1 MQYLIMDKNIYNV
14 FVNLSNTKISVAIFK
29 DSRNQSISFKEY
41 NCAIDTSDDGFNYQ
55 VIKKTI
61 EELIF
66 ETEKITDSFL
76 NDIYLMI
83 DLSGLKKISLSLM
96 KDYEGNKIEIKD
108 IQYLVQDARQQIL
121 SFNNDKEIIHIIIKS
136 YNLDNIRYKNLPK
149 EISCRKFSLDIEFI
163 CLSKKLIS
171 KLDDLF
177 NNNTI
182 SIKKIISTEYVKNFY
197 NIATDQNICETGYKL
212 VAALNKQEVVII
224 PKKVEIKGIFERF
237 FYLFK

>member
-1 MQYLIMDKNIYNV
+1 MDKNIYNV
-14 FVNLSNTKISVAIFK
+14 FVNLSTTKISVATFK
-29 DSRNQSISFKEY
+29 DSRNHSISFKEY
-41 NCAIDTSDDGFNYQ
+41 NCAIDFNDDEFNHQ
-55 VIKKTI
+55 AIKKTI
-61 EELIF
+61 EELTF

-83 DLSGLKKISLSLM
+83 DLPGLKKISLSLM
-96 KDYEGNKIEIKD
+96 KDHEGNKIEIKD

-149 EISCRKFSLDIEFI
+149 EINCRKFSLDIEFI
-163 CLSKKLIS
+163 CLPKTLIS

-197 NIATDQNICETGYKL
+197 NIAIDQNICETGYKL
-212 VAALNKQEVVII
+212 VAGLNKQEVVII
-224 PKKVEIKGIFERF
+224 PKKVQIKGFFERF

>member
-1 MQYLIMDKNIYNV
+1 MDKNIYDV
-14 FVNLSNTKISVAIFK
+14 FVNLSTTKISVATFK

-41 NCAIDTSDDGFNYQ
+41 NCVIDSGDDGFNYQ

-61 EELIF
+61 EELTF
-66 ETEKITDSFL
+66 ETEKIIDSFL

-83 DLSGLKKISLSLM
+83 DLPGLKKINLSLM
-96 KDYEGNKIEIKD
+96 KDHEGNKIEIKD

-149 EISCRKFSLDIEFI
+149 EINCKKFSLDIEFI

-197 NIATDQNICETGYKL
+197 NIAIDQNICETGYKL
-212 VAALNKQEVVII
+212 VAGLNKQEVVII
-224 PKKVEIKGIFERF
+224 PKKVQIKGFFERF

>member
-1 MQYLIMDKNIYNV
+1 MDKNIYNV
-14 FVNLSNTKISVAIFK
+14 FVNLSTTKISVATFK
-29 DSRNQSISFKEY
+29 DSRSQSISFKEY
-41 NCAIDTSDDGFNYQ
+41 NCAIDFSDDEFNYH

-61 EELIF
+61 EELTF

-76 NDIYLMI
+76 NDIYLM
-83 DLSGLKKISLSLM
+83 
-96 KDYEGNKIEIKD
+96 KDHEGNKIEIKD

-149 EISCRKFSLDIEFI
+149 EINCRKFSLDIEFI
-163 CLSKKLIS
+163 CLSKILIS

-182 SIKKIISTEYVKNFY
+182 SIKKIISAEYVKNFY
-197 NIATDQNICETGYKL
+197 NIAIDQNICETGYRL
-212 VAALNKQEVVII
+212 VAGLNKQEVVII
-224 PKKVEIKGIFERF
+224 PKKVQIKGFFERF